1 MKIKLFT
8 IPNLLTLSNLLCGSF
23 AAVAALAY
31 DNLSL
36 AFGLIVL
43 AAVFDFLDGFAA
55 RLLHQSSPIGLQLDS
70 LADDITFGFAPAAVL
85 YTLYG
90 RMEAHLLPEA
100 AWIPFVVFL
109 FAACAAL
116 RLARFNIDD
125 TQRDEFLGLP
135 SPAAALFCASLG
147 WLNESYGELFSRES
161 VLIAALGMGVLMLVG
176 VRMFALKFHGFG
188 WRGNE
193 LRYLF
198 LAACAVA
205 VALLR
210 LGAVPVVVVSYA
222 VVSAALLLWLGG
234 LAVPFIILLYI
245 VISLVRSA
253 VCRRAEAG
261 DLHN

>member
-31 DNLSL
+31 GNLSL

-70 LADDITFGFAPAAVL
+70 LADDITFGFAPSAVL
-85 YTLYG
+85 FVLYG
-90 RMEAHLLPEA
+90 RMHAHLLPEA
-100 AWIPFVVFL
+100 EWIPFVVFV

-147 WLNESYGELFSRES
+147 WISESHEIVFSRET
-161 VLIAALGMGVLMLVG
+161 VLVAALGMAVLMLAS

-193 LRYLF
+193 LRYGFIL
-198 LAACAVA
+198 
-205 VALLR
+205 
-210 LGAVPVVVVSYA
+210 
-222 VVSAALLLWLGG
+222 VSAALLLWLGG
-234 LAVPFIILLYI
+234 LSVPFIILLYI

-253 VCRRAEAG
+253 VCRHQKERG
-261 DLHN
+261 LHN

>member
-8 IPNLLTLSNLLCGSF
+8 IPNLLTLANLLCGSF

-31 DNLSL
+31 GNLSL

-90 RMEAHLLPEA
+90 RMHAHLLPDA
-100 AWIPFVVFL
+100 SWIPFVVFIY
-109 FAACAAL
+109 AAFAAL

-147 WLNESYGELFSRES
+147 WLSEGYGAVVSRES
-161 VLIAALGMGVLMLVG
+161 VLIVALGMAILMLVG

-193 LRYLF
+193 LRYGFIL
-198 LAACAVA
+198 
-205 VALLR
+205 
-210 LGAVPVVVVSYA
+210 
-222 VVSAALLLWLGG
+222 VSAALLLWLGG

-245 VISLVRSA
+245 LISLVRSM
-253 VCRRAEAG
+253 VCRRGKEV

>member
-1 MKIKLFT
+1 MKIRLFT

-23 AAVAALAY
+23 AALSALTY
-31 DNLSL
+31 GNLSL

-43 AAVFDFLDGFAA
+43 AAVFDFFDGFAA

-90 RMEAHLLPEA
+90 RATALVLPDA
-100 AWIPFVVFL
+100 AWIGLLVFL

-147 WLNESYGELFSRES
+147 WIAERYGIAFSREA
-161 VLIAALGMGVLMLVG
+161 VLAAALVMAVLMLVG

-193 LRYLF
+193 LRYGF
-198 LAACAVA
+198 I
-205 VALLR
+205 LLT
-210 LGAVPVVVVSYA
+210 
-222 VVSAALLLWLGG
+222 AALLLWLGG
-234 LAVPFIILLYI
+234 VAVPFIILLYI

-253 VCRRAEAG
+253 VCRRKNVRG
-261 DLHN
+261 LQN

>member
-23 AAVAALAY
+23 ATVAALIY
-31 DNLSL
+31 DNLTL
-36 AFGLIVL
+36 AFGWIVA

-70 LADDITFGFAPAAVL
+70 LADDITFGLAPSAVL
-85 YTLYG
+85 FVLYG
-90 RMEAHLLPEA
+90 RMAPQLLPEA
-100 AWIPFVVFL
+100 EWIAFIVFL
-109 FAACAAL
+109 FAAFAAL

-147 WLNESYGELFSRES
+147 WLNESYEIVFSRETL
-161 VLIAALGMGVLMLVG
+161 LIVALGMAVLMISS

-193 LRYLF
+193 LRYGFIL
-198 LAACAVA
+198 
-205 VALLR
+205 
-210 LGAVPVVVVSYA
+210 
-222 VVSAALLLWLGG
+222 VSAALLLWLGG
-234 LAVPFIILLYI
+234 LAVPFVILLYI
-245 VISLVRSA
+245 AISLVRSA
-253 VCRRAEAG
+253 VCRSGNGVSLR
-261 DLHN
+261 N

>member
-1 MKIKLFT
+1 MKIRFFT

-31 DNLSL
+31 DRLSL

-90 RMEAHLLPEA
+90 RMEAHILPD
-100 AWIPFVVFL
+100 AWWIALFVFL
-109 FAACAAL
+109 FAAFAAL

-147 WLNESYGELFSRES
+147 WISESYEIVFSRET
-161 VLIAALGMGVLMLVG
+161 VLLVALGMAVLMLVS

-193 LRYLF
+193 LRYGFIL
-198 LAACAVA
+198 
-205 VALLR
+205 
-210 LGAVPVVVVSYA
+210 
-222 VVSAALLLWLGG
+222 VSAALLLWQGG
-234 LAVPFIILLYI
+234 LAVPLIILLYI
-245 VISLVRSA
+245 AISLVRSA
-253 VCRRAEAG
+253 VCRRRKAG

>member
-147 WLNESYGELFSRES
+147 WLNESYGELCSRES

-193 LRYLF
+193 LRYGFILV
-198 LAACAVA
+198 LAT
-205 VALLR
+205 
-210 LGAVPVVVVSYA
+210 
-222 VVSAALLLWLGG
+222 LLLWLGG

-261 DLHN
+261 NLHN